1 MKSLFSSGMQKKIN
15 IYHEF
20 GFSTF
25 PILKINDP
33 LHKNKKLDYKTK
45 VSDQTTD
52 FSLDKVFRKPYLR

>member
-1 MKSLFSSGMQKKIN
+1 MQKEIN
-15 IYHEF
+15 IFHEF

-33 LHKNKKLDYKTK
+33 LCKNIKLDFKTR

-52 FSLDKVFRKPYLR
+52 FSIDKVFWKTRFEFRKTAL